1 MWYPTETIAGPLWER
16 WRFAEKSQ
24 KKMLACWPFDIE
36 KNRSIEV
43 NNVRDFAQFSADEFK
58 SLQSIP

>member
-1 MWYPTETIAGPLWER
+1 
-16 WRFAEKSQ
+16 
-24 KKMLACWPFDIE
+24 MLACWPFDIE